1 MQPRVESL
9 ERRDTPSTTVGRGMV
24 VVQGTEA
31 RDVVVVQAD
40 AANDCL
46 VVSFNGELSF
56 SRLSSVQ
63 AVVADLGGGN
73 DYFGY
78 TGPQSGR
85 ADAGLRL
92 IVACGAGRD
101 EVFLHAGCASAVLFG
116 DGGNDL
122 LTAWPRYK
130 GQVYATG
137 GAGDDTLNGG
147 KGDDGLFGGRGNDAV
162 DGGEGDDVVQGGAG
176 DDEIY
181 AAFGSDTVDGGAG
194 RDLIYV
200 NAQATVVPGGAGDR
214 VILV

>member
-92 IVACGAGRD
+92 R
-101 EVFLHAGCASAVLFG
+101 EL
-116 DGGNDL
+116 
-122 LTAWPRYK
+122 R
-130 GQVYATG
+130 
-137 GAGDDTLNGG
+137 
-147 KGDDGLFGGRGNDAV
+147 
-162 DGGEGDDVVQGGAG
+162 
-176 DDEIY
+176 
-181 AAFGSDTVDGGAG
+181 VDGGAVVNDALMQFQADLLRVPVVRPRTTETTALG
-194 RDLIYV
+194 AAYLAGLASGFWKNRTEIAALWQTATAFRPRASAAALRRQHAAWRRAVDRARDW
-200 NAQATVVPGGAGDR
+200 AM
-214 VILV
+214 